1 MTKSRTSRL
10 VALSCAAVA
19 MAALGIASVRFI
31 QPTRASS
38 HREAPLISQDPL
50 ADNTDLYAFVS
61 PTTPDRVTII
71 ANFIPLEAPYGGPN
85 FYNFDDNA
93 LYEIKVD
100 NDGDAREDV
109 TFQFRFRT
117 EVRNPNT
124 FLYNTGPITSLDSP
138 DWNVRQFYSVTR
150 SLGAAVFGSRG
161 RSTVLAT
168 NVPTPPVNI
177 GIRSTP
183 NYDAL
188 AAAAVRQID
197 GDIKVFAGQRD
208 DPFFVDL
215 NVFDLL
221 AVPPADTNN
230 SDSLAGYNT
239 HTIAMEVPIAMLTSS
254 GERPTSAGDP
264 AAVIGIW
271 STASRPSVTV
281 RKDGKQKS
289 EGTYIQVSR
298 LGQPLV
304 NEVVLPRGA
313 KDLFNSLE
321 PTGDGA
327 ALPYVLDPEVPK
339 LLSAL
344 FGIVSPPAPRQ
355 DLVTIFLTGIP
366 GLNQP
371 PGVRPSEMLRLNVA
385 VTPVFTQNR
394 FGVLGGDIAGF
405 PNGRRLGDDVVDI
418 ALRAMAGATPLTPT
432 FNTGI
437 NAQLGDGVAAND
449 KPFMTVFPYV
459 ATPHPGNK

>member
-1 MTKSRTSRL
+1 MTSRFRQITIAC
-10 VALSCAAVA
+10 VAAAAVA
-19 MAALGIASVRFI
+19 TVAFVSTG
-31 QPTRASS
+31 ASS

-50 ADNTDLYAFVS
+50 ADHTDLYAFIN
-61 PTTPDRVTII
+61 PATPDRVTII

-85 FYNFDDNA
+85 FYKFDDNVIYA
-93 LYEIKVD
+93 IKVD

-117 EVRNPNT
+117 TVRNGST

-138 DWNVRQFYSVTR
+138 NWNVRQFYKVTR
-150 SLGAAVFGSRG
+150 VIGDTGAAG
-161 RSTVLAT
+161 RSTVLG
-168 NVPTPPVNI
+168 NDLPTPPVNV
-177 GIRSTP
+177 GLQSTP
-183 NYDAL
+183 DYESL
-188 AAAAVRQID
+188 AAAAVRELPGGIR
-197 GDIKVFAGQRD
+197 VFAGQRD

-230 SDSLAGYNT
+230 SDSLAGYNV
-239 HTIAMEVPIAMLTSS
+239 HTIALEVPVAMLTANGSVPQS
-254 GERPTSAGDP
+254 PNDRN
-264 AAVIGIW
+264 AVLGFW

-281 RKDGKQKS
+281 RRDGEEKQM
-289 EGTYIQVSR
+289 GTWIQVSR

-304 NEVVLPRGA
+304 NEVVIPRAA
-313 KDLFNSLE
+313 KDLFNSLK
-321 PTGDGA
+321 PTEDGA
-327 ALPYVLDPEVPK
+327 ALPFVLDPEVPK

-344 FGIVSPPAPRQ
+344 FGIQSPPGPRN

-371 PGVRPSEMLRLNVA
+371 PGVRPSEMLRLNTAIAPSQV
-385 VTPVFTQNR
+385 PNP
-394 FGVLGGDIAGF
+394 FGVLGGDVAGF
-405 PNGRRLGDDVVDI
+405 PNGRRLTDDVVDI
-418 ALRAMAGATPLTPT
+418 ALRAMAGATPLTPN

-449 KPFMTVFPYV
+449 RLFLPVFPYV
-459 ATPHPGNK
+459 ATPHAGNK

>member
-1 MTKSRTSRL
+1 MTRTKL
-10 VALSCAAVA
+10 IA
-19 MAALGIASVRFI
+19 MACLGVAAIGAAALV
-31 QPTRASS
+31 PVRASS

-61 PTTPDRVTII
+61 PATPDKVTII

-85 FYNFDDNA
+85 FYKFDDNVTYA
-93 LYEIKVD
+93 IKID
-100 NDGDAREDV
+100 NNGDAREDV
-109 TFQFRFRT
+109 TYQFRFKT
-117 EVRNPNT
+117 SVANGNT
-124 FLYNTGPITSLDSP
+124 FLYNTGPITSLDSAN
-138 DWNVRQFYSVTR
+138 WNVRQSYTVTR
-150 SLGAAVFGSRG
+150 LLGSSGLGG
-161 RSTVLAT
+161 RATVLGKDL
-168 NVPTPPVNI
+168 VTPPVNI

-188 AAAAVRQID
+188 AAAAVQDLGD
-197 GDIKVFAGQRD
+197 GVRVFAGQRD

-221 AVPPADTNN
+221 AVPPADADNK
-230 SDSLAGYNT
+230 DSLAGYNV
-239 HTIAMEVPIAMLTSS
+239 HTIAIEVPIAALTANRT
-254 GERPTSAGDP
+254 RPASAGDP
-264 AAVIGIW
+264 NAVIGVW

-281 RKDGKQKS
+281 RKDGS
-289 EGTYIQVSR
+289 EKAEGAPIQVSR

-304 NEVVLPRGA
+304 NEVVIPRAA

-321 PTGDGA
+321 PTEDGA

-339 LLSAL
+339 LLSLL
-344 FGIVSPPAPRQ
+344 FGIQSPPSPRN

-371 PGVRPSEMLRLNVA
+371 PGVRPSEMLRLNTGIA
-385 VTPVFTQNR
+385 PVFSPNPL
-394 FGVLGGDIAGF
+394 GVLGGDVAGF
-405 PNGRRLGDDVVDI
+405 PNGRRLTDDVVDI

-437 NAQLGDGVAAND
+437 NAQLGDGVGAND
-449 KPFMTVFPYV
+449 KPFLAVFPYV
-459 ATPHPGNK
+459 ATPHAGNK